1 MLKHFKLQTAE
12 RDVVSL
18 TEDIKAFVEGSGI
31 REGLC
36 TICTPHTTAGLTVT
50 SFWDPNG
57 FLDLQDEICRLIPT
71 RIDFKH
77 QHDTPQDAAGHVKSS
92 LIGVSFS
99 LPIHEGK
106 LLLGHS
112 QGIYFLEFDGP
123 RNREYFVK
131 LIRDPDGPWRAD
143 GTHRAFITE
152 GGTHMRLSTS
162 TNIYFNRP
170 GGEKGSLDRCIRFCG
185 QGGYRRMDLNFVDY
199 TNFRFP
205 FVGGDYQRW
214 IGQAMETAALYDI
227 TFGQAHAP
235 FYNFCDPLAEGREEI
250 SPK

>member
-18 TEDIKAFVEGSGI
+18 TEDITAFVEGSGI

-131 LIRDPDGPWRAD
+131 LIRDPDGP
-143 GTHRAFITE
+143 
-152 GGTHMRLSTS
+152 
-162 TNIYFNRP
+162 
-170 GGEKGSLDRCIRFCG
+170 
-185 QGGYRRMDLNFVDY
+185 
-199 TNFRFP
+199 
-205 FVGGDYQRW
+205 
-214 IGQAMETAALYDI
+214 
-227 TFGQAHAP
+227 
-235 FYNFCDPLAEGREEI
+235 
-250 SPK
+250 